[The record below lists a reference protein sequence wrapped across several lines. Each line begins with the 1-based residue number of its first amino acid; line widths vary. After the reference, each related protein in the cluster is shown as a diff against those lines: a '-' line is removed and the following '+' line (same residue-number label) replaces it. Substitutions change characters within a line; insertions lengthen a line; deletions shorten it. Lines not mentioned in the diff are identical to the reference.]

1 MLFSLFIW
9 EQEGKKENFNQTEV
23 FNLIHSKRAALD
35 MLGSCSQLYHYTH
48 PPNCHTHY
56 APQFLAKSE
65 HPDVRVVRFSW
76 SQNHKKPMYV
86 MEGRM
91 FKNEQGLLNA

>member
-9 EQEGKKENFNQTEV
+9 EQEGKKENFNHTEV
-23 FNLIHSKRAALD
+23 LNLIHSKRAALD

-56 APQFLAKSE
+56 APQFLAKTSILTSE
-65 HPDVRVVRFSW
+65 WCGLAGV
-76 SQNHKKPMYV
+76 KIT
-86 MEGRM
+86 
-91 FKNEQGLLNA
+91 KNACM